1 MTPIVDL
8 RGVARTFPTTP
19 PVRAVRPTDL
29 QISPGE
35 FVAVVG
41 ASGSGKSTLMHLL
54 GLLDQ
59 PSEGSYVFDGID
71 TSQMSDAERTALRGH
86 AIGLVFQS
94 FHLVGHRSALE
105 NVMLADTYTS
115 AGEDG
120 GGSERDR
127 RSRAMEALR
136 KVHLEHR
143 ADFMP
148 NVLSGGE
155 QQRVAIARA
164 LMTEPR
170 LILADEPTGNL
181 DSATSATVLDLFD
194 ELHRQGHTIVV
205 ITHSE
210 EVSARAQR
218 RITISDGNVHSGMP
232 AAPVRAGGPAADRVT
247 VPAGAVPVPVGVP
260 AARPAIPPSRMRLR
274 DLLAEAAAGIA
285 AKPARTFLTTSG
297 TILGIAALVA
307 TLGLAATSGS
317 QIVSHFDELAATQ
330 VVVTDAR
337 GDISD
342 PLVDIDP
349 PPQRLP
355 WDADARLAQLNGV
368 VAAGSVAPVDI
379 GERRIAAVTVVDPLA
394 ADTLTAQV
402 FAASPGL
409 FDAVRSDLVTGRWFD
424 HGHDARADAVAV
436 IGASLAQSLNIAN
449 LDHRPAVFIGDDP
462 YAVIAIL
469 SDPPRLPR
477 LMNAIVIPN
486 GTAQL
491 RFGLDSPAD
500 VHIDTEVGAAL
511 QVAQEAPLALAPNA
525 PGDLQAQLP
534 PEPRRIRN
542 QISEDLQALF
552 LGLAGLSLLIGA
564 LGIANIT
571 LVAVLERVSEIGI
584 RRSLGATR
592 PHIAGQFI
600 VETTGLG
607 LLGGIIG
614 ASAGLLATVV
624 VAAAR
629 GWTPV
634 LPTWLLLIAPLLGAG
649 VGALAGL
656 YPALR
661 AARIE
666 PIAALR
672 TT

>member
-19 PVRAVRPTDL
+19 PVHAVRPTDL
-29 QISPGE
+29 RINPGE

-54 GLLDQ
+54 GLLDK
-59 PSEGSYVFDGID
+59 PSAGTYVFDGID

-115 AGEDG
+115 T
-120 GGSERDR
+120 GSAAKADR
-127 RSRAMEALR
+127 RARAMEALR
-136 KVHLEHR
+136 KVSLEHR
-143 ADFMP
+143 AEFLP

-181 DSATSATVLDLFD
+181 DSATSQTVLDVFD
-194 ELHRQGHTIVV
+194 DLHRQGHTIVV
-205 ITHSE
+205 ITHSD
-210 EVSARAQR
+210 EVSSRAQR
-218 RITISDGNVHSGMP
+218 QIAISDGHVRSSEP
-232 AAPVRAGGPAADRVT
+232 AVVPLPVPVAPGAHP
-247 VPAGAVPVPVGVP
+247 VPAGVAPGLPGSLVVPS
-260 AARPAIPPSRMRLR
+260 SRMGLR

-307 TLGLAATSGS
+307 TLGLAATSSS

-330 VVVTDAR
+330 VVITDAR
-337 GDISD
+337 GDFSD
-342 PLVDIDP
+342 PIYAIDP

-355 WDADARLAQLNGV
+355 WDADARLGKLNGV

-379 GERRIAAVTVVDPLA
+379 GERRIGAVKVVDPLA

-436 IGASLAQSLNIAN
+436 IGASLAQSLNISN

-469 SDPPRLPR
+469 SDPLRLPR

-486 GTAQL
+486 GTARL
-491 RFGLDSPAD
+491 RFGLDTPAD
-500 VHIDTEVGAAL
+500 IHIDTEIGAAL
-511 QVAQEAPLALAPNA
+511 QIAQEAPLALAPNA
-525 PGDLQAQLP
+525 PTDLQAQLP

-542 QISEDLQALF
+542 QISDDLQALF

-607 LLGGIIG
+607 LLGGVIG
-614 ASAGLLATVV
+614 ASAGLLTTVV

-634 LPTWLLLIAPLLGAG
+634 LPSWLLLIAPLLGAG

-672 TT
+672 TN

>member
-1 MTPIVDL
+1 
-8 RGVARTFPTTP
+8 
-19 PVRAVRPTDL
+19 
-29 QISPGE
+29 
-35 FVAVVG
+35 
-41 ASGSGKSTLMHLL
+41 
-54 GLLDQ
+54 
-59 PSEGSYVFDGID
+59 
-71 TSQMSDAERTALRGH
+71 
-86 AIGLVFQS
+86 
-94 FHLVGHRSALE
+94 
-105 NVMLADTYTS
+105 
-115 AGEDG
+115 
-120 GGSERDR
+120 
-127 RSRAMEALR
+127 
-136 KVHLEHR
+136 
-143 ADFMP
+143 
-148 NVLSGGE
+148 
-155 QQRVAIARA
+155 
-164 LMTEPR
+164 
-170 LILADEPTGNL
+170 
-181 DSATSATVLDLFD
+181 
-194 ELHRQGHTIVV
+194 
-205 ITHSE
+205 
-210 EVSARAQR
+210 
-218 RITISDGNVHSGMP
+218 
-232 AAPVRAGGPAADRVT
+232 
-247 VPAGAVPVPVGVP
+247 
-260 AARPAIPPSRMRLR
+260 
-274 DLLAEAAAGIA
+274 
-285 AKPARTFLTTSG
+285 
-297 TILGIAALVA
+297 
-307 TLGLAATSGS
+307 
-317 QIVSHFDELAATQ
+317 
-330 VVVTDAR
+330 
-337 GDISD
+337 
-342 PLVDIDP
+342 
-349 PPQRLP
+349 
-355 WDADARLAQLNGV
+355 
-368 VAAGSVAPVDI
+368 
-379 GERRIAAVTVVDPLA
+379 VVDPLA

-436 IGASLAQSLNIAN
+436 IGASLAQSLNIVN

-469 SDPPRLPR
+469 SDPLRLPR

-486 GTAQL
+486 GTARL

-500 VHIDTEVGAAL
+500 VHIDTEIGAAL

-542 QISEDLQALF
+542 RISDDLQALF

-571 LVAVLERVSEIGI
+571 LVAVLERVGEIGI
-584 RRSLGATR
+584 RRSLGARR

-614 ASAGLLATVV
+614 ASAGLLATVA

-629 GWTPV
+629 DWPPV